1 MRVVALDLAYE
12 ADIKELIL
20 NHKELFTKDPNT
32 AVIFEK
38 AICGGNVI
46 ADCLIFTDTEI
57 IGVEI
62 KTAHDTTKR
71 LPKQLTD
78 YLQVC
83 DKVYVLTH
91 DLMYPKVDEVLQSFP
106 SVGLLTYA
114 EVNDNIYVGKLKEA
128 ELNLPDFKMTLSMLW
143 SSEIKKIGDSLA
155 PGNRV
160 MPYKVSSK
168 RARIRYLLSQYG
180 DDIPLR
186 SLRNLFIAQDLDPG
200 RTIPILDFRRYKP
213 SQE

>member
-1 MRVVALDLAYE
+1 MELAYE

-38 AICGGNVI
+38 SVCWGDLI
-46 ADCLIFTDTEI
+46 ADCLIFTDNEI

-62 KTAHDTTKR
+62 KTAHDTTRR
-71 LPKQLTD
+71 LPKQLTN
-78 YLQVC
+78 YLKVC

-91 DLMYPKVDEVLQSFP
+91 DLMYPKVSEVLQSFP

-128 ELNLPDFKMTLSMLW
+128 QLNLLDFKMTMDMLW

-168 RARIRYLLSQYG
+168 SARIKYLLSQYG
-180 DDIPLR
+180 DEVPLKG
-186 SLRNLFIAQDLDPG
+186 LRNLFITQDLAPD
-200 RTIPILDFRRYKP
+200 RTIPILDFRGYKP
-213 SQE
+213 FQE